1 MIYLQ
6 IVVTVILLTQIAR
19 VVQNGINLIRQGKVF
34 EKSCG
39 QLYDITQQ
47 DLENQ
52 RYAYRLMIEYYEKE
66 NQRNK

>member
-19 VVQNGINLIRQGKVF
+19 VVQNGINLIRPGRVF
-34 EKSCG
+34 EKTCG
-39 QLYDITQQ
+39 QLEDITQQ

>member
-39 QLYDITQQ
+39 QLDDITQQ

-52 RYAYRLMIEYYEKE
+52 RYAYQLMIEYYERE

>member
-39 QLYDITQQ
+39 QLDDITQQ

>member
-6 IVVTVILLTQIAR
+6 TVVTLLLLTQIAR
-19 VVQNGINLIRQGKVF
+19 VVQNGINLVRQRKVF

-39 QLYDITQQ
+39 QLDDITQQ

>member
-6 IVVTVILLTQIAR
+6 IVVTLILLTQIAR
-19 VVQNGINLIRQGKVF
+19 IVQNGINLARQGKVF

-39 QLYDITQQ
+39 QLDDITQQ

>member
-6 IVVTVILLTQIAR
+6 VAVTLILLTQIAR

-39 QLYDITQQ
+39 QLDDITQQ

-52 RYAYRLMIEYYEKE
+52 RYAYQLMIEYYERE

>member
-6 IVVTVILLTQIAR
+6 VAVTLILLTQIAR

-39 QLYDITQQ
+39 QLDDITQQ

-52 RYAYRLMIEYYEKE
+52 RYAYQLMIEYYEKE